1 MDELLDLVDDD
12 DRPVGSASK
21 AAVHSGGL
29 VHRGVFFFIYDNYGR
44 ILVSQ
49 RSDDREFFPGYWSIA
64 IGGHLHKGEGYDAA
78 ALRKLKESVG
88 LEAKPAFITTY
99 KKRFDDLDR
108 ENVRVYAFFTD
119 KSLIP
124 DPKKIK
130 QGEFLTM
137 EELEIK
143 MLRENFTPETLTLYV
158 IARDFLSIAVDISQQ
173 AKKTKGA

>member
-12 DRPVGSASK
+12 DCPVGSASK

-29 VHRGVFFFIYDNYGR
+29 VHRGVFFYIFDNYGR

-49 RSDDREFFPGYWSIA
+49 RSDDREFYPGYWSIA

-88 LEAKPAFITTY
+88 LEAKPAFIITY

-108 ENVRVYAFFTD
+108 ENVRIYAVFTD
-119 KSLIP
+119 KSP
-124 DPKKIK
+124 MTDPKKIK
-130 QGEFLTM
+130 YGEFLTM

-143 MLRENFTPETLTLYV
+143 MLEEKFTPETLTLYE
-158 IARDFLSIAVDISQQ
+158 IAREFLSIAADISRQS
-173 AKKTKGA
+173 KKTKGA